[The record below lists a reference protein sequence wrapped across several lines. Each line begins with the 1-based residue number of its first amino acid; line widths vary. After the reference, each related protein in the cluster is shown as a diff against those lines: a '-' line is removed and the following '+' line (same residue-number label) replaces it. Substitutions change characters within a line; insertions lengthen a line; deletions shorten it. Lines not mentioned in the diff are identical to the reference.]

1 LSINDGNK
9 NYDFTCAGVLDKK
22 NKLMVLSRVPT
33 VPYEFTLTA
42 STEAPKQTKDPIF
55 VAVKGV
61 KGMTE
66 FQVKNYKFSYWPKME
81 WDLNPFKR
89 L

>member
-1 LSINDGNK
+1 MTINDGNK

-33 VPYEFTLTA
+33 LPYEFTLTA
-42 STEAPKQTKDPIF
+42 STDAKKQTKDPIF
-55 VAVKGV
+55 VAVKGA

-66 FQVKNYKFSYWPKME
+66 FQVNKNKLQLLSEEGVSSEPV
-81 WDLNPFKR
+81 
-89 L
+89 

>member
-1 LSINDGNK
+1 LTINDGNK

-22 NKLMVLSRVPT
+22 NKLMILSRVPT
-33 VPYEFTLTA
+33 LPYEFTLTA
-42 STEAPKQTKDPIF
+42 STEASKQSKDPIF

-66 FQVKNYKFSYWPKME
+66 FQVKNYKFSYWPMTE
-81 WDLNPFKR
+81 WELNPFKR

>member
-1 LSINDGNK
+1 MTINDGSK

-22 NKLMVLSRVPT
+22 NKLMVLSKVPT
-33 VPYEFTLTA
+33 LLYEFTLTA
-42 STEAPKQTKDPIF
+42 STDALKQSKDPIF

-66 FQVKNYKFSYWPKME
+66 FQVIK
-81 WDLNPFKR
+81 
-89 L
+89 